1 MVLAW
6 PRPWRPPKGAALG
19 VGMGI
24 RLNSIVLEVD
34 RGDPDGGLG
43 ASSRAPRALL
53 PLRWLG
59 TRKSTAC
66 EEDKLG
72 HGREATIRIS

>member
-6 PRPWRPPKGAALG
+6 PRPWRPPTSKGAALG

-34 RGDPDGGLG
+34 RGDPDGG
-43 ASSRAPRALL
+43 
-53 PLRWLG
+53 
-59 TRKSTAC
+59 
-66 EEDKLG
+66 
-72 HGREATIRIS
+72 